1 MYRSEDFYEDQ
12 RSSIGS
18 PASTIAK
25 EETEFNSTDIA
36 HARQNNKSNENNGLY
51 VWSKVRILTQYF
63 PQRNVM
69 DVSKCDTRLHIKFIC
84 IIGHIQL

>member
-25 EETEFNSTDIA
+25 GETDFNSTDIA
-36 HARQNNKSNENNGLY
+36 HARQNNKSNENHGMY

-63 PQRNVM
+63 PQRM
-69 DVSKCDTRLHIKFIC
+69 QIVSEYDT
-84 IIGHIQL
+84 

>member
-63 PQRNVM
+63 LWTCQNV
-69 DVSKCDTRLHIKFIC
+69 
-84 IIGHIQL
+84 IQDYTLSLYVL

>member
-25 EETEFNSTDIA
+25 EEAEFNSTDIA
-36 HARQNNKSNENNGLY
+36 HAHQNNKSNENNGLY

-63 PQRNVM
+63 WMCQNTIHDYTLSLYV
-69 DVSKCDTRLHIKFIC
+69 L
-84 IIGHIQL
+84 

>member
-18 PASTIAK
+18 PSSTIAK

-63 PQRNVM
+63 PQR
-69 DVSKCDTRLHIKFIC
+69 KCYERVKM
-84 IIGHIQL
+84 

>member
-51 VWSKVRILTQYF
+51 VWSKVIILTQYF
-63 PQRNVM
+63 

>member
-63 PQRNVM
+63 VLE
-69 DVSKCDTRLHIKFIC
+69 CDTRLHIKFIC

>member
-51 VWSKVRILTQYF
+51 VWSKVRILIQYF
-63 PQRNVM
+63 PQRMQMTCQNV
-69 DVSKCDTRLHIKFIC
+69 
-84 IIGHIQL
+84 IQDCTLSLYVL

>member
-12 RSSIGS
+12 RSSISS

-51 VWSKVRILTQYF
+51 VWSKIRILTQYF
-63 PQRNVM
+63 PQQIM

>member
-12 RSSIGS
+12 RSSISS

-36 HARQNNKSNENNGLY
+36 HARQTNKSNENNGLY

-63 PQRNVM
+63 PQRIM

>member
-12 RSSIGS
+12 RSSISS

-36 HARQNNKSNENNGLY
+36 HARQNNKSNENNG
-51 VWSKVRILTQYF
+51 
-63 PQRNVM
+63 P
-69 DVSKCDTRLHIKFIC
+69 
-84 IIGHIQL
+84 